1 MVQSNKKISIHY
13 YNEWKNHKVEL
24 RSSSSLTCAKTV
36 FFSSSPACLS
46 LKIRQKDVYISAPQ
60 VTASAEQ
67 NQNGIRIP
75 GRNFPRGRLKH
86 PTRAPASRRSPAG
99 FQAGACNLSGMRV
112 DFSSKSADF
121 HARVPEVDSLHSHG
135 FILMKFHLTSK
146 LYPEMQKHSKT
157 RQKHTNAWLQD
168 TNPSHFRTF

>member
-1 MVQSNKKISIHY
+1 MVQRNKKTSIHY
-13 YNEWKNHKVEL
+13 YNEWKNHKVKL
-24 RSSSSLTCAKTV
+24 RSSSSLMCAKTV
-36 FFSSSPACLS
+36 FFSSSPAYLS
-46 LKIRQKDVYISAPQ
+46 LKIRQKMFIYQPPR

-99 FQAGACNLSGMRV
+99 SQAGACNPSGMRF
-112 DFSSKSADF
+112 DFCSKFADF

-135 FILMKFHLTSK
+135 FIMMKNIYQSK

-157 RQKHTNAWLQD
+157 RQKHTNA
-168 TNPSHFRTF
+168 